1 MLGVHVF
8 TPSHSLL
15 PSIPANYT
23 SFVSFTLLETNEEYT
38 LEYRWGWMM
47 NDEYRDQQ
55 RTYLETRL
63 SDASGD
69 AKGGLDEIIFAAL
82 SEGKIS
88 ILCH

>member
-1 MLGVHVF
+1 
-8 TPSHSLL
+8 
-15 PSIPANYT
+15 
-23 SFVSFTLLETNEEYT
+23 
-38 LEYRWGWMM
+38 M

-55 RTYLETRL
+55 RTYLKTRL